1 MPSYHQKLS
10 KPSMVFILGGE
21 DEECYKDI
29 DYSIVTISNEASI
42 NGNSTTDNSTTDK
55 YNNKFRLFVNIFI
68 FLKNILYFTF

>member
-1 MPSYHQKLS
+1 MPSYHPKLS

-21 DEECYKDI
+21 DEDCYRDRDI
-29 DYSIVTISNEASI
+29 DYSIVTISNETSI
-42 NGNSTTDNSTTDK
+42 NDNSTSDK